1 MPNYF
6 PLGTASEVQAFDYRA
21 AQGGS
26 RSLVQTFPI
35 ATGGLP
41 LNPIGTGSAT
51 GLPAPS
57 GWLPIPTGSINGN
70 PSGVPLYFR
79 NAGGSLLRRVSA
91 GLYEFV
97 FAPAPNGTVSAW
109 MELCTAGPRDYN
121 PTVRDIATG
130 YVRFNMMT
138 ASGTAADLANGDA
151 ISLEYIAFTTGN
163 PQGGSGP

>member
-21 AQGGS
+21 GQPGS
-26 RSLVQTFPI
+26 RSEVQTFPI

-41 LNPIGTGSAT
+41 INPIGTGSAT

-70 PSGVPLYFR
+70 PSGVPLFFR
-79 NAGGSLLRRVSA
+79 NVGGSLLRRVSA

-97 FAPAPNGTVSAW
+97 FAPAPNGTVNAW
-109 MELCTAGPRDYN
+109 MELSTSGPREYN

-130 YVRFNMMT
+130 YVRFNMST
-138 ASGTAADLANGDA
+138 ASGTASDLANGDA
-151 ISLEYIAFTTGN
+151 ISIEYIAFTTGN
-163 PQGGSGP
+163 ANGGSGP